1 MVMMPLLLMTMVI
14 FKQILI
20 AISVMIIIGMVLRM
34 IIFIHLLSLKILT
47 PITRYFLINLERVSV
62 GDWNPSR
69 R

>member
-47 PITRYFLINLERVSV
+47 PITMHFLINLEPVLV
-62 GDWNPSR
+62 GDWNPTR